1 MNRTRVV
8 LVAAAVGVGQVLV
21 RARLARWGATDAEVR
36 GPLPGDELVAR
47 SNVTSTRAIT
57 VHAPAAAV
65 WPWIAQLGQ
74 DRGGFYSYD
83 AVENLLGMDI
93 HSADGIVA
101 EWQSVEVGATVKL
114 AAEVPLTVALV
125 EPRRAMVLRGSVPMG
140 QAPMPYDF
148 TWAFVLCAG
157 DGGTT
162 RLVIRERY
170 GYLRWW
176 ARMIVEPVTLIS
188 FVMTRQMLRG
198 IRERAE
204 RT

>member
-1 MNRTRVV
+1 MNRAGV
-8 LVAAAVGVGQVLV
+8 VAAAVVVAMIAL

-36 GPLPGDELVAR
+36 GVLPGDELVAHPD
-47 SNVTSTRAIT
+47 VTATRAVT

-65 WPWIAQLGQ
+65 WPWIAQIGQ
-74 DRGGFYSYD
+74 GRGGFYSYD
-83 AVENLLGMDI
+83 AVENLLGLDI
-93 HSADGIVA
+93 HSADRIVP
-101 EWQSVEVGATVKL
+101 EWQSVEVGMTVML

-125 EPRRAMVLRGSVPMG
+125 EPGRALVLRGVIPLG

-148 TWAFVLCAG
+148 TWAFALC
-157 DGGTT
+157 DGEGTTT

-176 ARMIVEPVTLIS
+176 ARLIVEPVS
-188 FVMTRQMLRG
+188 VVSVVMTRRMLRG